1 MEIRDYK
8 HFMVCLKDWD
18 NHSPEDQEKLRVW
31 YRNYYSS
38 HKSKEQ
44 ERYRNYYTEKKS
56 TKRIRLDDDV

>member
-8 HFMVCLKDWD
+8 HFMICLKDWD
-18 NHSPEDQEKLRVW
+18 NHSTEDQEQLRVW
-31 YRNYYSS
+31 YRNYYAS

-56 TKRIRLDDDV
+56 NKKSV